1 MAGGSCVNFFFSLIF
16 ICATLLIQLFFTN
29 TVQRFLLLK
38 TLTQTKDL
46 GQLSSVHIAAGK
58 IGGGY
63 IDIQTAIAFSQ
74 LTLKYRR
81 NKNLFQRVIVF
92 VASLLERMVRIAKT
106 EED

>member
-1 MAGGSCVNFFFSLIF
+1 MCHVTDPIVFYEHGPKVLVTQN
-16 ICATLLIQLFFTN
+16 
-29 TVQRFLLLK
+29 
-38 TLTQTKDL
+38 LTQTKDL

-63 IDIQTAIAFSQ
+63 IDIQIAIAFSQ

-81 NKNLFQRVIVF
+81 NKNLFQRIIVF

>member
-1 MAGGSCVNFFFSLIF
+1 MCHVTDPIVFYEHGPEVLV
-16 ICATLLIQLFFTN
+16 TQ
-29 TVQRFLLLK
+29 

-58 IGGGY
+58 IGEGY
-63 IDIQTAIAFSQ
+63 IDIQTAIAVSQ
-74 LTLKYRR
+74 LALKYRR
-81 NKNLFQRVIVF
+81 NKNLFQRIIVF